1 MDIRRRVV
9 NLERKYGTRNPY
21 KLCKRMKINIVYMDL
36 GNIKGIY
43 KKVVT
48 NKFIVINENLDEFCQ
63 KVVLAH
69 ELGHAI
75 LHHSKEIQAL
85 KDYDLF
91 PRYTNQIE
99 IEANTFAAELLID
112 DDFSNDEY
120 IKDPSID
127 IQVLEQLRSLKYKCK
142 IKDIW
147 GEKNIR

>member
-1 MDIRRRVV
+1 MIPMNIKLRVK
-9 NLERKYGTRNPY
+9 NLEKKYGTRDPY
-21 KLCKRMKINIVYMDL
+21 KLCKRLKINIIYMDL
-36 GNIKGIY
+36 GEIKGIY

-48 NKFIVINENLDEFCQ
+48 NKFIVINENLDKFCQ

-91 PRYTNQIE
+91 PRFSNQIE

-112 DDFSNDEY
+112 DTFDNDEY
-120 IKDPSID
+120 IENFSID
-127 IQVLEQLRSLKYKCK
+127 IRILEQLKELKYTKY
-142 IKDIW
+142 
-147 GEKNIR
+147 

>member
-9 NLERKYGTRNPY
+9 NLERKYGTRDPY

-69 ELGHAI
+69 ELGHAV

-85 KDYDLF
+85 EDYDLF

-112 DDFSNDEY
+112 DTFDNDEY
-120 IKDPSID
+120 VENPSID
-127 IQVLEQLRSLKYKCK
+127 IQILFQLKQYKLGR
-142 IKDIW
+142 KD
-147 GEKNIR
+147 

>member
-1 MDIRRRVV
+1 MIPMNIKLRVK
-9 NLERKYGTRNPY
+9 NLEKKYGTRDPY
-21 KLCKRMKINIVYMDL
+21 KLCKRLKINIIYMDL
-36 GNIKGIY
+36 GEIKGIY

-69 ELGHAI
+69 ELGHAV

-112 DDFSNDEY
+112 DTFDNDEY
-120 IKDPSID
+120 IENPSID
-127 IQVLEQLRSLKYKCK
+127 IRILEQLKKLKYNFYK
-142 IKDIW
+142 
-147 GEKNIR
+147 

>member
-1 MDIRRRVV
+1 MDIRRRVI

-21 KLCKRMKINIVYMDL
+21 KLCKMMKINILYMDL

-91 PRYTNQIE
+91 PRFSNQIE
-99 IEANTFAAELLID
+99 VEANTFAAELLID
-112 DDFSNDEY
+112 DHIENDEY
-120 IKDPSID
+120 IENLSID
-127 IQVLEQLRSLKYKCK
+127 IRILEQLKKLKQKR
-142 IKDIW
+142 
-147 GEKNIR
+147 EEV

>member
-9 NLERKYGTRNPY
+9 NLEKKYGTRNPY
-21 KLCKRMKINIVYMDL
+21 KLCKRMKINILYMDL

-48 NKFIVINENLDEFCQ
+48 NKFIVINENLDKFCQ

-69 ELGHAI
+69 ELGHAT

-91 PRYTNQIE
+91 PQFSNQIE
-99 IEANTFAAELLID
+99 VEANTFAAELLID
-112 DDFSNDEY
+112 DDFDNDEY
-120 IKDPSID
+120 IENPSID
-127 IQVLEQLRSLKYKCK
+127 IRILEQLKELKYRK
-142 IKDIW
+142 IGRK
-147 GEKNIR
+147 

>member
-1 MDIRRRVV
+1 MILMNIKLRVK
-9 NLERKYGTRNPY
+9 NLEKKYGTKDPY
-21 KLCKRMKINIVYMDL
+21 KLCKRLKINIIYMDL
-36 GNIKGIY
+36 GEIKGIY

-48 NKFIVINENLDEFCQ
+48 NKFIVINENLDKFCQ

-91 PRYTNQIE
+91 PRFSNQIE

-112 DDFSNDEY
+112 DTFDNDEY
-120 IKDPSID
+120 IENPSID
-127 IQVLEQLRSLKYKCK
+127 IRILEQLKELKS
-142 IKDIW
+142 
-147 GEKNIR
+147 KNIKEVSF

>member
-1 MDIRRRVV
+1 MDIKRRVI

-69 ELGHAI
+69 ELGHAV

-91 PRYTNQIE
+91 PQFSNQIE
-99 IEANTFAAELLID
+99 VEANTFAAELLID
-112 DDFSNDEY
+112 DSFDNDEY

-127 IQVLEQLRSLKYKCK
+127 IQVLEQLRSLKYKHK

>member
-1 MDIRRRVV
+1 MNIKLRVK
-9 NLERKYGTRNPY
+9 NLEKKYGTRDPY
-21 KLCKRMKINIVYMDL
+21 KLCKRLKINIIYMDL
-36 GNIKGIY
+36 GEIKGIY

-48 NKFIVINENLDEFCQ
+48 NKFIVINENLDKFCQ

-91 PRYTNQIE
+91 PRHTNQIE

-112 DDFSNDEY
+112 DTFDNYEY
-120 IKDPSID
+120 IENPSID
-127 IQVLEQLRSLKYKCK
+127 IRILEQLRELKTSY
-142 IKDIW
+142 
-147 GEKNIR
+147 

>member
-1 MDIRRRVV
+1 MNIKLRVK
-9 NLERKYGTRNPY
+9 NLEKKYGTKDPY
-21 KLCKRMKINIVYMDL
+21 KLCKRLKINIIYMDL
-36 GNIKGIY
+36 GEIKGIY

-48 NKFIVINENLDEFCQ
+48 NKFIVINENLDKFCQ

-91 PRYTNQIE
+91 PRFSNQIE

-112 DDFSNDEY
+112 DTFDNDEY
-120 IKDPSID
+120 IENPSID
-127 IQVLEQLRSLKYKCK
+127 IRILEQLKELKS
-142 IKDIW
+142 
-147 GEKNIR
+147 KNIKEVSF

>member
-1 MDIRRRVV
+1 MNIKLRVK
-9 NLERKYGTRNPY
+9 NLEKKYGTRDPY
-21 KLCKRMKINIVYMDL
+21 KLCKRLKINIIYMDL
-36 GNIKGIY
+36 GEIKGIY

-91 PRYTNQIE
+91 PKYSNQIE

-112 DDFSNDEY
+112 DTFDNDEY
-120 IKDPSID
+120 IENPSID
-127 IQVLEQLRSLKYKCK
+127 IRILEQLKILKK
-142 IKDIW
+142 
-147 GEKNIR
+147 

>member
-69 ELGHAI
+69 ELGHAV

-112 DDFSNDEY
+112 NTFDNDEY
-120 IKDPSID
+120 IENFSID
-127 IQVLEQLRSLKYKCK
+127 IKLLEQLKELKYKK
-142 IKDIW
+142 
-147 GEKNIR
+147 EFY